1 MIGPLG
7 MDLDARG
14 FIERFR
20 ASYVNLRNLWSIGG
34 DKPPDTELLDPK
46 THPIKESELPEDMRS
61 HLAEWKRGHPNQH
74 IEFYKFIR
82 LVDGRPIMVIED
94 DRGLPEPDQLFTM
107 SRTLTLN
114 TSDEVSLL
122 TELWVGRIAKT
133 AQRRG

>member
-20 ASYVNLRNLWSIGG
+20 ANYVNLRNLWSIGG

-46 THPIKESELPEDMRS
+46 TH
-61 HLAEWKRGHPNQH
+61 
-74 IEFYKFIR
+74 
-82 LVDGRPIMVIED
+82 PIMVIED